1 MGIVLLTVILLKFL
15 LTEERCGKDVDVVT
29 SLCAVLEE
37 ITDRQLVL

>member
-1 MGIVLLTVILLKFL
+1 MDIVLTNSFKVS
-15 LTEERCGKDVDVVT
+15 ERCGEDVDVVT